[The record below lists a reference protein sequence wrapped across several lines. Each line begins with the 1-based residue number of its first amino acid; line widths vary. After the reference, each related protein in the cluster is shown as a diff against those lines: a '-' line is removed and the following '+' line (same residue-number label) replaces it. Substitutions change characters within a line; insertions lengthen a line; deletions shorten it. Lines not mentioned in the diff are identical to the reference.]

1 MPHTPP
7 FEAFRRIK
15 IVVAVLVAL
24 AAIAAFSSPGNAAVF
39 GADQRRPLDA
49 AIAPLSDKI
58 GALTSQKTGIVCT
71 AFCVA
76 PDMIATASHCLF
88 GTAAS
93 RGPRLSD
100 LRFKIGADRKR
111 ISTLADTQSLSQDQ
125 TIISGTQQLA
135 IAPPIG
141 AAQDWA
147 VARIEKPLCTSGVIR
162 LSTRS
167 EIDIANDAARGAMYQ
182 VAVHA
187 DLPGAALRV
196 SGPCAVR
203 QEFPSANRAA
213 LARDFMALDN
223 IVFHDCDTGGGSSGS
238 PLLVDT
244 PRGPEAVAM
253 NVGTYVRARSVPSA
267 RVPDDATSTP
277 ASEALANTA
286 ITLGDLSLAM
296 EQLSQSD
303 TLTSN
308 ADIRRLKNLLHD
320 AGFYNGAFNSDVT
333 AEMREAV
340 HRFNAV
346 YGRASSSRLTP
357 QLAADLE
364 GWLRARAPETAA
376 R

>member
-15 IVVAVLVAL
+15 IVLAVLVAL
-24 AAIAAFSSPGNAAVF
+24 AAIAAFLAPSHAAVF

-49 AIAPLSDKI
+49 ATASLSEKI
-58 GALTSQKTGIVCT
+58 GALTSQKTGVVCT

-76 PDMIATASHCLF
+76 PDIIATASHCLF

-100 LRFKIGADRKR
+100 LLFKIGSDIKR
-111 ISTLADTQSLSQDQ
+111 TSTLAATQSLSQDQ

-135 IAPPIG
+135 VAPPIG

-147 VARIEKPLCTSGVIR
+147 VARLEQPLCTSGSIR

-167 EIDIANDAARGAMYQ
+167 ETTIARDAARGAIYQ
-182 VAVHA
+182 VAIHA

-203 QEFPSANRAA
+203 EDFPSASRAA
-213 LARDFMALDN
+213 LSRDFMALDN

-244 PRGPEAVAM
+244 PRGPEAIAM
-253 NVGTYVRARSVPSA
+253 NVGTYVMARSVPSA
-267 RVPDDATSTP
+267 RVPDDAESAP

-286 ITLGDLSLAM
+286 ITLSELASAI
-296 EQLSQSD
+296 EQLSESD
-303 TLTSN
+303 TLTSS

-320 AGFYNGAFNSDVT
+320 AGFYNGALNSDVT

-357 QLAADLE
+357 QLSADLE
-364 GWLRARAPETAA
+364 GWLRARAPDSVA